1 MSERKWTHQTAKKVA
16 DALAEDEIK
25 VSATVVRRLLRQMD
39 YSLKSNKKCLSAGNS
54 SDRDSQFRMI
64 MRLREEFGQAG
75 APSSVS
81 IRRRRS

>member
-1 MSERKWTHQTAKKVA
+1 MSERKWTHQTAKKAA
-16 DALAEDEIK
+16 DALGEDGIK

-54 SDRDSQFRMI
+54 GDRDSQFRMI
-64 MRLREEFGQAG
+64 TRLREEFGQAG

-81 IRRRRS
+81 IRRKRS